1 MLDFGADFAK
11 SIAESSHIIELVGD
25 VGAGKTTFV
34 RGLATGLGIAAPVTS
49 PSFTIS
55 KSYALPSGKGNLVH
69 YDFYRLSDPGLM
81 SEDLAEN
88 LANPDN
94 IVVIEWGESV
104 SNLLPSNHVV
114 ILINKTNTESRMIK
128 LLNNRNIAFRDR
140 PRLTRSGLSE
150 ARPVTTGERERVE
163 KGNIRLF
170 LDTSKAETVLML
182 NDKKYTHTFGHDLA
196 EQLLAWIHD
205 RLTENHATWQDI
217 AEIEFM
223 SGPGSYTGLRI
234 GASIVNTLSH
244 ELHIPLKDHHGQTHP
259 IIIPDYGRPA
269 HITPPRK

>member
-1 MLDFGADFAK
+1 MIIHSEQEMLDFGADFAK

-25 VGAGKTTFV
+25 VGAGQTTFV

-114 ILINKTNTESRMIK
+114 IQIKYNDDGTRTIN
-128 LLNNRNIAFRDR
+128 
-140 PRLTRSGLSE
+140 
-150 ARPVTTGERERVE
+150 V
-163 KGNIRLF
+163 
-170 LDTSKAETVLML
+170 
-182 NDKKYTHTFGHDLA
+182 
-196 EQLLAWIHD
+196 
-205 RLTENHATWQDI
+205 
-217 AEIEFM
+217 
-223 SGPGSYTGLRI
+223 
-234 GASIVNTLSH
+234 
-244 ELHIPLKDHHGQTHP
+244 
-259 IIIPDYGRPA
+259 
-269 HITPPRK
+269 